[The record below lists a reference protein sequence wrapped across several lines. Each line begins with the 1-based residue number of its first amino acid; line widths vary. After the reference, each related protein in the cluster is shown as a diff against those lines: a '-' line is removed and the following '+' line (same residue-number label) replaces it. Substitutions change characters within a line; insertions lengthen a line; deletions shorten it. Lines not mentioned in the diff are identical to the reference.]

1 MLKKNQLVL
10 ILLTLVLMLSV
21 YFIRSPF
28 KENNTDNPDDGG
40 TVETTGRLEEL
51 QALRLTLNEERTKEV
66 LSLDAIIA
74 SSDKTVDEKNSALEE
89 KRYLNSLTEKELL
102 LEVQIMNN
110 GYRDAFVHATESG
123 VDITVISNSNSLTIA
138 NEIIVMALSGFGDI
152 TSDVSVNFQTAEE
165 VMGKP
170 DNESLNV
177 NNNLNNNYQE

>member
-28 KENNTDNPDDGG
+28 KENNTDNPDDGE

-102 LEVQIMNN
+102 LEVQIINK
-110 GYRDAFVHATESG
+110 GYRDAFVHATDTG
-123 VDITVISNSNSLTIA
+123 INITVVSETNSVTVA
-138 NEIIVMALSGFGDI
+138 NEIIVMALTGFDNI
-152 TSDVSVNFQTAEE
+152 LNDVTVSFQTAQE
-165 VMGKP
+165 VMASAS
-170 DNESLNV
+170 NT
-177 NNNLNNNYQE
+177 

>member
-28 KENNTDNPDDGG
+28 KENNTDNPDNGG

-102 LEVQIMNN
+102 LEVQIINK
-110 GYRDAFVHATESG
+110 GYRDAFVHATDTG
-123 VDITVISNSNSLTIA
+123 INITVVSETNSVTVA
-138 NEIIVMALSGFGDI
+138 NEIIVMALTGFDNI
-152 TSDVSVNFQTAEE
+152 LNDVTVSFQTAQE
-165 VMGKP
+165 VMASAS
-170 DNESLNV
+170 NT
-177 NNNLNNNYQE
+177 

>member
-1 MLKKNQLVL
+1 MLKKNQFVL

-102 LEVQIMNN
+102 LEVQIINK
-110 GYRDAFVHATESG
+110 GYRDAFVHATDTG
-123 VDITVISNSNSLTIA
+123 INITVVSETNSVTVA
-138 NEIIVMALSGFGDI
+138 NEIIVMALTGFDNI
-152 TSDVSVNFQTAEE
+152 LNDVTVSFQTAQE
-165 VMGKP
+165 VMASAS
-170 DNESLNV
+170 NT
-177 NNNLNNNYQE
+177 

>member
-1 MLKKNQLVL
+1 MIAYILTAII

-102 LEVQIMNN
+102 LEVQIINK
-110 GYRDAFVHATESG
+110 GYRDAFVHATDTG
-123 VDITVISNSNSLTIA
+123 INITVVSETNSVTVA
-138 NEIIVMALSGFGDI
+138 NEIIVMALTGFDNI
-152 TSDVSVNFQTAEE
+152 LNDVTVSFQTAQE
-165 VMGKP
+165 VMASAS
-170 DNESLNV
+170 NT
-177 NNNLNNNYQE
+177 

>member
-28 KENNTDNPDDGG
+28 KENNDETPEV
-40 TVETTGRLEEL
+40 VETTGRLEEL
-51 QALRLTLNEERTKEV
+51 QALRVTLNEERTAQV
-66 LSLDAIIA
+66 LNLDAILA
-74 SSDKTVDEKNSALEE
+74 SSDKTVDEKNLALEE
-89 KRYLNSLTEKELL
+89 KRYLNGLTEKELL

-110 GYRDAFVHATESG
+110 GFRDAFVHATESG
-123 VDITVISNSNSLTIA
+123 VDITVISNTNSLTLA
-138 NEIIVMALSGFGDI
+138 NEIIVMALTGFSDI
-152 TSDVSVNFQTAEE
+152 TSDVSVNFQTAEQ

-170 DNESLNV
+170 ENDL

>member
-28 KENNTDNPDDGG
+28 KDDVTEEPNDEG
-40 TVETTGRLEEL
+40 TIETTGRLEEL
-51 QALRLTLNEERTKEV
+51 QSLRLTLNEERTKEV

-102 LEVQIMNN
+102 LEVQIINK
-110 GYRDAFVHATESG
+110 GYRDAFVHATDTG
-123 VDITVISNSNSLTIA
+123 VNITVVSDTNSVTVA
-138 NEIIVMALSGFGDI
+138 NEIIVMALTGFDNI
-152 TSDVSVNFQTAEE
+152 LNDVTVSFQTAQE
-165 VMGKP
+165 VMA
-170 DNESLNV
+170 NASNT
-177 NNNLNNNYQE
+177 

>member
-102 LEVQIMNN
+102 LEVQIINK
-110 GYRDAFVHATESG
+110 GYRDAFVHATDTG
-123 VDITVISNSNSLTIA
+123 INITVVSETNSVTVA
-138 NEIIVMALSGFGDI
+138 NEIIVMALTGFDNI
-152 TSDVSVNFQTAEE
+152 LNDVTVSFQTAQE
-165 VMGKP
+165 VMASAS
-170 DNESLNV
+170 NT
-177 NNNLNNNYQE
+177 

>member
-28 KENNTDNPDDGG
+28 KQNEEEGNPENGDLI
-40 TVETTGRLEEL
+40 ETTGRLEEL
-51 QALRLTLNEERTKEV
+51 QELRLTLNEERTKEV

-102 LEVQIMNN
+102 LEVQIINK
-110 GYRDAFVHATESG
+110 GYRDAFVHATDTG
-123 VDITVISNSNSLTIA
+123 INITVVSDTNSVTVA
-138 NEIIVMALSGFGDI
+138 NEIIVLALTGFDNI
-152 TSDVSVNFQTAEE
+152 LNDVTVNFQTAQE
-165 VMGKP
+165 VMG
-170 DNESLNV
+170 NV
-177 NNNLNNNYQE
+177 